1 MTYKLYFNIA
11 GRIILLFTCAIL
23 FTFIPN
29 ELRSFF
35 GDIPCK
41 ENGVFRMDRDYCWGA
56 RHYWYY
62 WMMFLLFIL
71 SLISLILQI
80 KNLIKKYHK

>member
-1 MTYKLYFNIA
+1 MTYKLYFSIA
-11 GRIILLFTCAIL
+11 SRIVLLFTFAIL
-23 FTFIPN
+23 FTFIPD

-35 GDIPCK
+35 GDIPCTQ
-41 ENGVFRMDRDYCWGA
+41 NGLFEVDKDYCWGS

-71 SLISLILQI
+71 SVISLILQI
-80 KNLIKKYHK
+80 ESLIKKYSK